1 MKPIAILA
9 LALIPS
15 SSFAQSQCGGQTQ
28 LEINFCAQEKWAI
41 ADTELNRLWKE
52 IKPAA
57 DARGDGQAL
66 LNEQRTWLK
75 KRDAKCEPE
84 LTSGGSADAMFYWS
98 CMEEQT
104 LKRNQ
109 ELAAWR

>member
-1 MKPIAILA
+1 MKAVAVLAVILLPTA
-9 LALIPS
+9 S
-15 SSFAQSQCGGQTQ
+15 DAQSHCAGQTQ
-28 LEINFCAQEKWAI
+28 IEATFCAKEKWEI
-41 ADTELNRLWKE
+41 ADKELNRLWKE

-57 DARGDGQAL
+57 DTRGSGQAL
-66 LNEQRTWLK
+66 LNEQRAWLK
-75 KRDAKCEPE
+75 RRDATCDPE
-84 LTSGGSADAMFYWS
+84 LKSDGSAAQMFYWA

>member
-1 MKPIAILA
+1 MKAVAVIVVVL
-9 LALIPS
+9 LPS
-15 SSFAQSQCGGQTQ
+15 AAFAQSHCDGQTQ
-28 LEINFCAQEKWAI
+28 LDLNFCAKERWEV
-41 ADTELNRLWKE
+41 ADQELNRLWSV

-66 LNEQRTWLK
+66 LTEQRAWLK
-75 KRDAKCEPE
+75 RRDGTCDPE
-84 LTSGGSADAMFYWS
+84 LDSDGSAAQMFYWA

-109 ELAAWR
+109 ELAARQ